1 MQPARHIALPPL
13 EQLVSIAFRLSTTW
27 RQGGVGTWPL
37 SRLASSKGGVGK
49 STLSILIGAELA
61 GYGYRVSV
69 LDCDINQHASAFGEK
84 CSIER
89 FRVVPDIND
98 HNFLPA
104 LREAEARSDV
114 VIVDLA
120 GETSRLNLKALHR
133 SSFVLIPCQAS
144 LPDVRD
150 AVKTAAQVD
159 EAQELARVTIAR
171 SLIWTRVLPGFESTT
186 AQACPQDGGGE
197 GARHLPVQP
206 DGTGGLPDDPPDR
219 QDAAPDRP
227 SIIGN
232 RERRRDHQRTSGTSG
247 HAGEGGMNELPELD
261 IEPRRPNLKAI
272 RQTVSDDAVE
282 RHARKLGADWL
293 GDTKPPLASLRV
305 EIPKYVDKLLAMA
318 AAERGVTKQFLI
330 LEALSKTGYPVQ
342 KEDLIEDKRRVKR

>member
-1 MQPARHIALPPL
+1 MAII
-13 EQLVSIAFRLSTTW
+13 S
-27 RQGGVGTWPL
+27 
-37 SRLASSKGGVGK
+37 LASSKGGVGK

-69 LDCDINQHASAFGEK
+69 LDCDINQHASTFGEK

-89 FRVVPDIND
+89 FSVVSDIND
-98 HNFLPA
+98 HNFLQA
-104 LREAEARSDV
+104 LRDAEARSDV

-171 SLIWTRVLPGFESTT
+171 SLIWTRVLPGFEFNHR
-186 AQACPQDGGGE
+186 AACSQDGGGE
-197 GARHLPVQP
+197 GARHLPVKF
-206 DGTGGLPDDPPDR
+206 DGAGCLPDDPSDR
-219 QDAAPDRP
+219 QDTATGRPAIDR
-227 SIIGN
+227 N
-232 RERRRDHQRTSGTSG
+232 RQRRRHHQRTPGAPRD
-247 HAGEGGMNELPELD
+247 AGEGGMNELPDLD
-261 IEPRRPNLKAI
+261 LEPRRPNLKSI
-272 RQTVSDDAVE
+272 RQTVPDEVVE

-330 LEALSKTGYPVQ
+330 LEALLKTGYPVQ